1 MSSIS
6 SNPSEFLWEQKYR
19 PQTLAEVIIP
29 TSIREKIDSYIVE
42 GRCPSFLFFSPSPGT
57 GKTTTA
63 KAIAKD
69 VGCPMPLFINASL
82 DNNIETIRAK
92 VVQYATTTTVFAN
105 QKIKIVILDECE
117 RLSQAA
123 QESLKGIMEQ
133 VSKNCS
139 FILTT
144 NSKARIVNP
153 LVSRCRNID
162 FIWSKEEGDQLKVKM
177 CHRIT
182 EILKVEGVA
191 FDPKAVMAVVQ
202 RFYPDNRRMIGV
214 LQDYSQQH
222 GKVDINIV
230 NSFGGTEIEQLVHIL
245 KEKDFNKMTQ
255 FVMDN
260 LDSLGADFYGK
271 FFRYVYPDVRTVAAG
286 VGPKINKEGVPDLV
300 DLLGEEQKFH
310 ATAPDPFVHLVRVM
324 TLIMVNPS
332 IRFL

>member
-1 MSSIS
+1 MTAIS
-6 SNPSEFLWEQKYR
+6 SNPKEFIWEQKYR
-19 PQTLAEVIIP
+19 PSTLSEVIIP
-29 TSIREKIDSYIVE
+29 QSVREKIDSYLVE

-63 KAIAKD
+63 KAIATD
-69 VGCPMPLFINASL
+69 IGCPMPLFINASL
-82 DNNIETIRAK
+82 DSNIETIRAK
-92 VVQYATTTTVFAN
+92 VVQYATTTTVLAS

-144 NSKARIVNP
+144 NSKARIINP

-162 FIWSKEEGDQLKVKM
+162 FIWSKEEGDKLKVQM
-177 CHRIT
+177 CRRIT
-182 EILKVEGVA
+182 EILNAEGVV

-202 RFYPDNRRMIGV
+202 RFYPDNRRMLGA

-230 NSFGGTEIEQLVHIL
+230 NSFGGTEIEQLTLIL
-245 KEKDFNKMTQ
+245 KEKSFEKMTQ

-260 LDSLGADFYGK
+260 LDALGADFYGK
-271 FFRYVYPDVRTVAAG
+271 FFRYVYPDSRLSAAG
-286 VGPKINKEGVPDLV
+286 VTQKVNKEAIPELI
-300 DLLGEEQKFH
+300 DLLGEEQKYH
-310 ATAPDPFVHLVRVM
+310 AQTPDPFVHLCRVF
-324 TLIMVNPS
+324 TLIMVNPN

>member
-1 MSSIS
+1 MSVTK
-6 SNPSEFLWEQKYR
+6 NCREFIWEQAYR
-19 PQTLAEVIIP
+19 PTTLSEVIIP
-29 TSIREKIDSYIVE
+29 QSVREKIDSYLVE

-63 KAIAKD
+63 KAIATD
-69 VGCPMPLFINASL
+69 IGCPMPLFINASL
-82 DNNIETIRAK
+82 DSNIETIRAK
-92 VVQYATTTTVFAN
+92 VVQYATTTTVLAS

-144 NSKARIVNP
+144 NSKARIINP

-162 FIWSKEEGDQLKVKM
+162 FIWSKEEGDKLKVQM
-177 CHRIT
+177 CRRIT
-182 EILKVEGVA
+182 EILNAEGVV

-202 RFYPDNRRMIGV
+202 RFYPDNRRMLGA

-230 NSFGGTEIEQLVHIL
+230 NSFGGTEIEQLTLIL
-245 KEKDFNKMTQ
+245 KEKSFEKMTQ

-260 LDSLGADFYGK
+260 LDALGADFYGK
-271 FFRYVYPDVRTVAAG
+271 FFRYVYPDSRLSAAG
-286 VGPKINKEGVPDLV
+286 VTQKVNKEAIPELI
-300 DLLGEEQKFH
+300 DLLGEEQKYH
-310 ATAPDPFVHLVRVM
+310 AQTPDPFVHLCRVF
-324 TLIMVNPS
+324 TLIMVNPN

>member
-1 MSSIS
+1 MSVTK
-6 SNPSEFLWEQKYR
+6 NPKEFIWEQAYR
-19 PQTLAEVIIP
+19 PTTLSEVIIP
-29 TSIREKIDSYIVE
+29 QSVREKIDSYLVE

-63 KAIAKD
+63 KAIATD
-69 VGCPMPLFINASL
+69 IGCPMPLFINASL
-82 DNNIETIRAK
+82 DSNIETIRAK
-92 VVQYATTTTVFAN
+92 VVQYATTTTVLAS

-144 NSKARIVNP
+144 NSKARIINP

-162 FIWSKEEGDQLKVKM
+162 FIWSKEEGDKLKVQM

-182 EILKVEGVA
+182 EILNAEGVA

-202 RFYPDNRRMIGV
+202 RFYPDNRRMLGA
-214 LQDYSQQH
+214 LQDYSQQR

-230 NSFGGTEIEQLVHIL
+230 NSFGGTEIEQLTLIL
-245 KEKDFNKMTQ
+245 KEKSFEKMTQ

-260 LDSLGADFYGK
+260 LDALGADFYGK
-271 FFRYVYPDVRTVAAG
+271 FFRYVYPDSRLSAAG
-286 VGPKINKEGVPDLV
+286 VTQKVNKEAIPELI
-300 DLLGEEQKFH
+300 DLLGEEQKYH
-310 ATAPDPFVHLVRVM
+310 AQTPDPFVHLCRVF
-324 TLIMVNPS
+324 TLIMVNPN